1 MKTPLVIV
9 CAVAALSSPTLA
21 QTTPPASPQQQAEQA
36 AQPAQDAEAERV
48 RCRNV
53 FTVNSRIPERICRTN
68 AEWERIQRETR
79 EALDRNQRGAG
90 ASGDNTGS

>member
-1 MKTPLVIV
+1 MKTPLLIV
-9 CAVAALSSPTLA
+9 GAIAALATPALG
-21 QTTPPASPQQQAEQA
+21 QTTPPATPQQQAEQT
-36 AQPAQDAEAERV
+36 AQDVEAERV

-53 FTVNSRIPERICRTN
+53 FVVNSRIPERICRTN
-68 AEWERIQRETR
+68 AEWARIQRETR

>member
-1 MKTPLVIV
+1 MKAPHFITLT
-9 CAVAALSSPTLA
+9 AMAFAAPALA
-21 QTTPPASPQQQAEQA
+21 QTEPAAPPATAPQAQQAT
-36 AQPAQDAEAERV
+36 PNPDADRV

-68 AEWERIQRETR
+68 AEWERIQQETR
-79 EALDRNQRGAG
+79 EALSRNQRGAG